1 MSWATSD
8 PHQTHHGYRVREVV
22 TTPIARTCSG
32 NARRPSRV
40 RSLRTEEDSR
50 RCRDTAHLSGDT
62 ASDDLT
68 PVRHGGVLELSALIK
83 VAPLSLRQIHHRRRL
98 DNNIN
103 EPVGA
108 SEFNADTG
116 AQIPCVRHADST

>member
-40 RSLRTEEDSR
+40 RSLRTEGFENTSTESR
-50 RCRDTAHLSGDT
+50 LRGDT
-62 ASDDLT
+62 ASDDVT
-68 PVRHGGVLELSALIK
+68 PVKHEGVLELSALIK
-83 VAPLSLRQIHHRRRL
+83 VALLSLRQIQHRRRL
-98 DNNIN
+98 D
-103 EPVGA
+103 
-108 SEFNADTG
+108 DR
-116 AQIPCVRHADST
+116 RHDPSGGRDYHAGS